1 MSEKGFHSFLF
12 LHASLMFF
20 IVSIFGELHGNQ
32 CGSIWPTTQNLYP
45 VFQHHRRV
53 YCSSPGSLTGHQ
65 TLFSSKRQVSEQPK
79 AESLRIGA
87 VDGSA
92 GVFKHVLVQRT
103 VLGPRQQEVG
113 VVLVPPHDSCGHVF
127 VLLEGGEG
135 DERPAD
141 VPHVDVVVHHHGAGG
156 QVISALWTPLH
167 PGHRRY
173 GLNAVDLLHAVGRH
187 VPDFHHLVT
196 SACGEPPPTRQ
207 RQALYTKQSQRDL
220 GKIQVDEKTFT
231 N

>member
-1 MSEKGFHSFLF
+1 MWF
-12 LHASLMFF
+12 
-20 IVSIFGELHGNQ
+20 
-32 CGSIWPTTQNLYP
+32 NLIHNTKSVP
-45 VFQHHRRV
+45 RRG
-53 YCSSPGSLTGHQ
+53 YCRSLTGHQ

-87 VDGSA
+87 VHGSA
-92 GVFKHVLVQRT
+92 GVFKHVLVQRA

-156 QVISALWTPLH
+156 QVIPALRTPLH

-187 VPDFHHLVT
+187 VPDFHHLVS
-196 SACGEPPPTRQ
+196 SAGGEPTPTRQ
-207 RQALYTKQSQRDL
+207 RPALYIRNVWRKNPS
-220 GKIQVDEKTFT
+220 GMC